1 MSTQSPAAILFDM
14 DGTLTRPRLDFDAIR
29 REMGLPAG
37 ISILDG
43 IALVRASEPA
53 RVPALEAILFRHEHE
68 AALAAEPNEGA
79 IEVVRD
85 LVGRGLRCGIVTR
98 NAAGHTRTTLD
109 RLGMPIEVAVA
120 REHAPPKPAP
130 DPVLLACEQ
139 LGLPAAATWFVGDWR
154 DDILAGE
161 AAGCSATVLI
171 TNGRAPSFE
180 HRATH
185 TIERLSELLSL
196 L

>member
-1 MSTQSPAAILFDM
+1 MSLPVPAAILFDM

-29 REMGLPAG
+29 REMGIPMG

-43 IALVRASEPA
+43 IAEVRASEPA
-53 RVPALEAILFRHEHE
+53 RVPELENILFRHEHE
-68 AALAAEPNEGA
+68 AAMAAEPNDGA
-79 IEVVRD
+79 VEVVRE
-85 LVGRGLRCGIVTR
+85 LVSRGLRCGIVTR
-98 NAAGHTRTTLD
+98 NAAVHTQTTLN
-109 RLGMPIEVAVA
+109 RLAMPIEVAVA

-130 DPVLLACEQ
+130 EPVLLACEQ
-139 LGLPAAATWFVGDWR
+139 LGLAPPATWFVGDWR

-171 TNGRAPSFE
+171 TNGRAPTFE

-185 TIERLSELLSL
+185 TIARLSELLAL

>member
-1 MSTQSPAAILFDM
+1 MSRLAPAAILFDM

-29 REMGLPAG
+29 REMGLPIG

-43 IALVRASEPA
+43 IAAVREHEPD
-53 RVPALEAILFRHEHE
+53 RVPELEAILFRHEHE

-79 IEVVRD
+79 IEVVQD

-98 NAAGHTRTTLD
+98 NAAAHTRTTLD
-109 RLGMPIEVAVA
+109 RLSMPIEVAVA

-139 LGLPAAATWFVGDWR
+139 LGLPANATWFVGDWR

-171 TNGRAPSFE
+171 TNGRAPAFE

-185 TIERLSELLSL
+185 TIERLAELLRL